1 VAAYVRELA
10 DRPARQSR
18 QIRQVANGRGLS
30 NATMQQRLTVVRLFY
45 DYLIEE
51 GVRSNN
57 PVGRC
62 RYTPGTGFWRT
73 RERGLLPRYQKL
85 RWIPGDDEW
94 TSILTAAGDEPLR
107 NQLMLCLAYD
117 GALRR
122 EEVCTLESGD
132 LDPSHREVRI
142 RAEVTK
148 SRRERLVR
156 YTPATGQLLRQYL
169 GSRGSLCR
177 SERLIFLSESRRNRG
192 HPISI
197 WAWSKTVEGLA
208 RRAGLPRFTTHTP
221 RHLRLTDLARAWISK
236 TSLRTPDTA
245 VSRPRCCISI

>member
-1 VAAYVRELA
+1 MTTSLKKASARTIQWDAAGTHQALGSGERASVDCCHGTKNYPGSLA
-10 DRPARQSR
+10 TTS
-18 QIRQVANGRGLS
+18 G
-30 NATMQQRLTVVRLFY
+30 
-45 DYLIEE
+45 
-51 GVRSNN
+51 
-57 PVGRC
+57 
-62 RYTPGTGFWRT
+62 
-73 RERGLLPRYQKL
+73 PRYSL
-85 RWIPGDDEW
+85 WPA
-94 TSILTAAGDEPLR
+94 TSRCATNSCFASHTTGP
-107 NQLMLCLAYD
+107 
-117 GALRR
+117 LRR

-169 GSRGSLCR
+169 SSRRSLGR

-197 WAWSKTVEGLA
+197 WAWSKTVAGVA

-221 RHLRLTDLARAWISK
+221 RHLRLTDLARAGMDIHDIAAYAGHRSIQTTLLYIHLSGRELASK
-236 TSLRTPDTA
+236 YDRAMEHIKRWRAELHYEELD
-245 VSRPRCCISI
+245 

>member
-1 VAAYVRELA
+1 MTAVRWDRYPTVASDARARTWLTILADLGRAPNTIDAYGRGLEEFLRFSHVVSVQTETATRAHVAAYVRELA
-10 DRPARQSR
+10 DRPAGQSP
-18 QIRQVANGRGLS
+18 QIRPLGKGRGLS

-45 DYLIEE
+45 DHLIDE
-51 GVRSNN
+51 GVRTNN
-57 PVGRC
+57 PVGRG

-73 RERGLLPRYQKL
+73 RERGLLPRHQKL
-85 RWIPGDDEW
+85 PWIPGDDEW
-94 TSILTAAGDEPLR
+94 TSILTVARNEPLR

-142 RAEVTK
+142 RAEVAK

-156 YTPATGQLLRQYL
+156 YTPATGQLLLQYL
-169 GSRGSLCR
+169 SSRRSLGR

-192 HPISI
+192 
-197 WAWSKTVEGLA
+197 
-208 RRAGLPRFTTHTP
+208 
-221 RHLRLTDLARAWISK
+221 
-236 TSLRTPDTA
+236 
-245 VSRPRCCISI
+245 